1 MNNKETKTTKHE
13 KNKIPLTDSNS
24 KEDII
29 IKHIQD
35 FCHANGYYLIKL
47 EISKL

>member
-1 MNNKETKTTKHE
+1 MNNKEVKTTNHE
-13 KNKIPLTDSNS
+13 KNKVPVTDIKD